1 MPLKDVQK
9 LLRPVYY
16 YDSGIYY
23 QVDSCS
29 KHKLAHKTDKT
40 KLKNFIVLDVTLNKI
55 YSKEEFLKEYDLGE
69 SSSSA
74 VIDFLDSLKF
84 KVYRKIKGI

>member
-1 MPLKDVQK
+1 MKDIQT

-29 KHKLAHKTDKT
+29 KHKLQHKTDKT

-55 YSKEEFLKEYDLGE
+55 YSKEEFLREYDLE
-69 SSSSA
+69 FSSNSY
-74 VIDFLDSLKF
+74 IIQFLDTLKF

>member
-1 MPLKDVQK
+1 MKDVQK

-29 KHKLAHKTDKT
+29 KHKLVHKTDKT

>member
-1 MPLKDVQK
+1 MKDVQK

>member
-1 MPLKDVQK
+1 MKDVQK

-29 KHKLAHKTDKT
+29 KHKLIHKTDKP

-55 YSKEEFLKEYDLGE
+55 YAKEEFLKEYELE
-69 SSSSA
+69 LSSNTY
-74 VIDFLDSLKF
+74 IIQFLDTLKF

>member
-1 MPLKDVQK
+1 MKDVQK

-16 YDSGIYY
+16 YDIGIYY

-29 KHKLAHKTDKT
+29 KHKLIHKTDKT

-55 YSKEEFLKEYDLGE
+55 YTKEEFLKEYELE
-69 SSSSA
+69 LSSNSF
-74 VIDFLDSLKF
+74 IIQFLDTLKF

>member
-1 MPLKDVQK
+1 MKDIQK

-29 KHKLAHKTDKT
+29 KHKLVHKTDKN

-55 YSKEEFLKEYDLGE
+55 YSKEEFLREYDLE
-69 SSSSA
+69 SSSNSY
-74 VIDFLDSLKF
+74 IIQFLDTLKF

>member
-1 MPLKDVQK
+1 MKDVQK

-69 SSSSA
+69 SSSGA

>member
-1 MPLKDVQK
+1 MKDVQK

-16 YDSGIYY
+16 YDTGIYY